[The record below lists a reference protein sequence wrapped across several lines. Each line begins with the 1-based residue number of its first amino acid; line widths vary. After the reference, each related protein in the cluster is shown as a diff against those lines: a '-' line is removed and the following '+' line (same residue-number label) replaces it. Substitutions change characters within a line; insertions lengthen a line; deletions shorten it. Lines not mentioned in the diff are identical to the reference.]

1 MDPLE
6 GLENRIDVLI
16 KQLTEKKAE
25 IAGLRKQNSKISDI
39 KRNELT
45 IKLERDVD
53 KSEKEFNELMKGIEE
68 QFPVESDSESDSESV
83 SSQN

>member
-25 IAGLRKQNSKISDI
+25 IAGLRKQNS